1 MTLRGS
7 VRLRMQSSR
16 GLAVTLLAGAAV
28 VLLGV
33 VLLVL
38 KLPALL
44 SGPTPREAT
53 DTAAGAGPVEEARRI
68 TATLYYVGE
77 NGVEL
82 VPVTRDVPYGATPAA
97 QARRIAEAQ
106 VQPPPDGL
114 LPVVPDGTSVRAVYL
129 SARGEAYVDLSREV
143 VTGHAGGSV
152 NEALTV
158 YAIVNAMIVN
168 LPDVSAVQILVD
180 GQEIDSLAGHLDL
193 RHPLRRS
200 SDWVRKGQ

>member
-1 MTLRGS
+1 VTLRRALT
-7 VRLRMQSSR
+7 VRVQANR
-16 GLAVTLLAGAAV
+16 GLALALLGGAAV
-28 VLLGV
+28 VLIGV

-38 KLPALL
+38 QLPRLL
-44 SGPTPREAT
+44 SGPGPSAVPAAP
-53 DTAAGAGPVEEARRI
+53 AAGAPAEEARRI
-68 TATLYYVGE
+68 SATLYYVGE
-77 NGVEL
+77 NGAEL
-82 VPVTRDVPYGATPAA
+82 VPVTRDVPFGATPAA

-106 VQPPPDGL
+106 LQTPPEGL
-114 LPVVPDGTSVRAVYL
+114 LAAIPDGTSVRAVYL
-129 SARGEAYVDLSREV
+129 TARGEAYVDLSAEV
-143 VTGHAGGSV
+143 VSRHAGGSV

-180 GQEIDSLAGHLDL
+180 GQEVDTLAGHIDL